1 MNDITLVP
9 IGRIHTPWQTL
20 ADCPHNVRQ
29 SEQTATIELYPQ
41 YAAGLTALKAREIDL
56 LYWFDQAP
64 RDVLESINPHDQQ
77 LKGVFAMRSPHRPNP
92 IALARVEVLAIEGN
106 RLTVSA
112 LDCLDGT
119 LLLDIKPAY

>member
-1 MNDITLVP
+1 MTAITLEP
-9 IGRIHTPWQTL
+9 IGRIHTPWKSLQ
-20 ADCPHNVRQ
+20 DCPHNVLQ
-29 SEQTATIELYPQ
+29 SEQTATIEVFPE
-41 YAAGLTALKAREIDL
+41 YAAGLTALQAKQIDL

-92 IALARVEVLAIEGN
+92 IALSRVPLFFIN
-106 RLTVSA
+106 SNTLTVGA

-119 LLLDIKPAY
+119 LLLDIKPAF